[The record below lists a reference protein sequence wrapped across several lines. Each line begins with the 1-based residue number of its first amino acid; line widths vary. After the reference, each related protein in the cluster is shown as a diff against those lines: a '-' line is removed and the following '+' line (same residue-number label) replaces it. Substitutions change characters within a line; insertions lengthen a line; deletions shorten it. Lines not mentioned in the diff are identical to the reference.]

1 MIDRLSRR
9 TFIRNT
15 VSAMTAAHVLPFGNV
30 VLAGQEQSDSVVK
43 GEKMKLPM
51 VLMPGTGRKLPRLG
65 FGAYPISRGSDVDK
79 AVEVVEHAVKM
90 GIRYFDTAPSYGNGK
105 SEERVG
111 TALKQSGV
119 DRAAF
124 FVASKT
130 LARDADGARKEL
142 EESLKRLQM
151 EYVDSLQVHAV
162 SDDYETVFAD
172 NSVLKGLEK
181 AKEEGLIKHIG
192 FTVHTNPKY
201 AIECMKRFS
210 FDTALVPINPV
221 DTKYLSFTREFLPAA
236 IEKKIGVV
244 AMKVYAG
251 GSLLKAKKATVS
263 ELLQY
268 ALSQPGVHI
277 VVPGC
282 DRIAHVD
289 EAFKAVSGFDEPL
302 KAKEITAIEEK
313 VGPHEGR
320 ASEWYKEDVE

>member
-1 MIDRLSRR
+1 MTDRLSRR

-15 VSAMTAAHVLPFGNV
+15 VTAMTAAQVLPFADSV
-30 VLAGQEQSDSVVK
+30 MAGQAQSGSVER
-43 GEKMKLPM
+43 GETIELP
-51 VLMPGTGRKLPRLG
+51 LIQMPGTSRTLPRLG
-65 FGAYPISRGSDVDK
+65 FGAYPISVLRDVVK
-79 AVEVVEHAVKM
+79 AVEVVEHAVKL

-105 SEERVG
+105 SEQRVG

-201 AIECMKRFS
+201 ALECMKRFS

-251 GSLLKAKKATVS
+251 GSLLKAKKVTVG

-282 DRIAHVD
+282 DRIEYID
-289 EAFKAVSGFDEPL
+289 EAFQAAAGFDEPL
-302 KAKEITAIEEK
+302 KAKEIAAIEEK
-313 VGPHEGR
+313 VGQHEGR
-320 ASEWYKEDVE
+320 ASEWYKEGVE